1 VSLRLVEPDSTADA
15 LARLADGRVELAI
28 TDAESGAGLTFHDLG
43 AQEHHVVFPAGTAPR
58 HKVIKTS
65 ALVGVPFVTTPPG
78 TSSRGLLERAHEDAG
93 AVPVVAVEAGPREA
107 ILPLVVAGAGAAL
120 LPVAL
125 AEEAAALGAEVR
137 RLDPPI
143 HRPVTLAHRDGP
155 LSPAAAAVVV
165 LATSG

>member
-1 VSLRLVEPDSTADA
+1 VGAPTGLGGGAGAGDLEGLD
-15 LARLADGRVELAI
+15 RLA
-28 TDAESGAGLTFHDLG
+28 GAGLHGHARQG
-43 AQEHHVVFPAGTAPR
+43 AG
-58 HKVIKTS
+58 I
-65 ALVGVPFVTTPPG
+65 LVG
-78 TSSRGLLERAHEDAG
+78 
-93 AVPVVAVEAGPREA
+93 
-107 ILPLVVAGAGAAL
+107 PLVVAGAGAAL